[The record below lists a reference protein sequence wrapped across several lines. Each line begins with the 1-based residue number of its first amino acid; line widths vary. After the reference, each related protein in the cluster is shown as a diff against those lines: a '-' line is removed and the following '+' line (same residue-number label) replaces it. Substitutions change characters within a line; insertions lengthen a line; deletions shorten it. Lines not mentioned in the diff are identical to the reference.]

1 MGAVGSFKHVATVTG
16 ATAITNAFGNSV
28 AVELSQA
35 TLIQSSCFLFL
46 DTIAG
51 GAAKTTVRI
60 TSDAAGDECLVP
72 DTEADI
78 SVGITTATDGTTVY
92 KTDIVVPAGSN
103 TVYVWV
109 KLDAGSCNLNK
120 VVITGIE

>member
-1 MGAVGSFKHVATVTG
+1 MGATGKFKHVATETG
-16 ATAITNAFGNSV
+16 ATAITNAYGNSE
-28 AVELSQA
+28 AVELPLQ
-35 TLIQSSCFLFL
+35 TLIQSSCFLYL

-51 GAAKTTVRI
+51 GGTKTTVRI

-78 SVGITTATDGTTVY
+78 SAGITTANAGTTVY
-92 KTDIVVPAGSN
+92 KIDIVVPAGST

-109 KLDAGSCNLNK
+109 KLDAGTCNLNK
-120 VVITGIE
+120 VIITGVE